1 MESEEPKITFESIM
15 RNWNARYNY
24 GAKAQAQQSPKV
36 RALNAT
42 MRNPETPA
50 GTYPV
55 FEAYLGVDVIEK
67 ATQLKRER
75 KQKRKAFWKKKALWV
90 AIGVPTLL
98 IAGLLLIGSANVI
111 NAMNVFANVEHRPA
125 SSNTVTATETPRSTA
140 TETVAP
146 TPTTTAAPS
155 TTPGSTAVAVAEGT
169 VTATGEAAAQ
179 EQKHCLTTPTKS
191 PFLDGNGAL
200 HYGKGTGRDA
210 YYVPANED
218 CGVRYT
224 AEDGSSGSAE
234 ATADSNSVGLLV
246 FTLVVGLGAIF
257 VVLLWGKILLDN
269 P

>member
-42 MRNPETPA
+42 MRNPEIPA
-50 GTYPV
+50 GIYPV

-75 KQKRKAFWKKKALWV
+75 KQKRKAFWKKTALWV
-90 AIGVPTLL
+90 AIGVPVSLIVALL
-98 IAGLLLIGSANVI
+98 VIGAINFTSSVKKEQLTTPSIA
-111 NAMNVFANVEHRPA
+111 
-125 SSNTVTATETPRSTA
+125 ATGTPRATA

-155 TTPGSTAVAVAEGT
+155 TTPGSTAVAVAEGS

-246 FTLVVGLGAIF
+246 FTLVIGLGAIF
-257 VVLLWGKILLDN
+257 VVLLWGKILIDN

>member
-67 ATQLKRER
+67 ATRLKRER
-75 KQKRKAFWKKKALWV
+75 KQKRKAFWKKTALWV
-90 AIGVPTLL
+90 AIGVPVSLIVALL
-98 IAGLLLIGSANVI
+98 VIGAINFTSSVKQEQLTAPSIAA
-111 NAMNVFANVEHRPA
+111 
-125 SSNTVTATETPRSTA
+125 TVTPRATA

-155 TTPGSTAVAVAEGT
+155 TAPGSTAVAVAEGT
-169 VTATGEAAAQ
+169 VTATGEASAQ

-191 PFLDGNGAL
+191 PFLDGNGAR
-200 HYGKGTGRDA
+200 HYGKGTERDA

-224 AEDGSSGSAE
+224 AEDGSRGSAQ
-234 ATADSNSVGLLV
+234 ATKARTGLADGG
-246 FTLVVGLGAIF
+246 TAGM
-257 VVLLWGKILLDN
+257 
-269 P
+269 

>member
-24 GAKAQAQQSPKV
+24 GAKAQAKQSPKV

-55 FEAYLGVDVIEK
+55 FEAYLGVDAIEK
-67 ATQLKRER
+67 ATQFKRER
-75 KQKRKAFWKKKALWV
+75 KQKRKAFWKKTALWV
-90 AIGVPTLL
+90 AIGVPVSLVVTLL
-98 IAGLLLIGSANVI
+98 VIGAINFTSSMKREQVTAPSIAAT
-111 NAMNVFANVEHRPA
+111 ATPRA
-125 SSNTVTATETPRSTA
+125 TATETSTPTA
-140 TETVAP
+140 TPTSTSTTVAV
-146 TPTTTAAPS
+146 T
-155 TTPGSTAVAVAEGT
+155 EGT
-169 VTATGEAAAQ
+169 ATATGEAAAQ
-179 EQKHCLTTPTKS
+179 EQKHCLSTPTKS

-224 AEDGSSGSAE
+224 AEDGASGSAD

>member
-24 GAKAQAQQSPKV
+24 GAKAQAQQAPKV

-55 FEAYLGVDVIEK
+55 FEAYLGVDAIEK
-67 ATQLKRER
+67 ATRLKRER
-75 KQKRKAFWKKKALWV
+75 KQKRKAFWKKTALWV
-90 AIGVPTLL
+90 AIGVPVSLIVALL
-98 IAGLLLIGSANVI
+98 VIGAINFTSSVKQEQLTTPSIAA
-111 NAMNVFANVEHRPA
+111 
-125 SSNTVTATETPRSTA
+125 TVTPRATA

-246 FTLVVGLGAIF
+246 FTLVIGLGAIF
-257 VVLLWGKILLDN
+257 VVLLWGKILIDN

>member
-24 GAKAQAQQSPKV
+24 GAKAQAQQSHKV

-67 ATQLKRER
+67 ATRLKRER
-75 KQKRKAFWKKKALWV
+75 KQKRKAFWKKTALWV
-90 AIGVPTLL
+90 AIGVPVSLIVALL
-98 IAGLLLIGSANVI
+98 VIGTINFTSSVKKEQLTTPSIAA
-111 NAMNVFANVEHRPA
+111 
-125 SSNTVTATETPRSTA
+125 TVTPRATA

-179 EQKHCLTTPTKS
+179 EQKQCLTTPTKS

-246 FTLVVGLGAIF
+246 FTLVIGLGAIF

>member
-24 GAKAQAQQSPKV
+24 GAKAQAQQSPKM

-67 ATQLKRER
+67 ATRLKRER
-75 KQKRKAFWKKKALWV
+75 KQKRKAFWKKTALWV
-90 AIGVPTLL
+90 AIGVPASLIVALL
-98 IAGLLLIGSANVI
+98 VIGAINFTSSVKKEQLTTPSIAA
-111 NAMNVFANVEHRPA
+111 
-125 SSNTVTATETPRSTA
+125 TVTPRATA

-179 EQKHCLTTPTKS
+179 EQKQCLTTPNQV
-191 PFLDGNGAL
+191 PVL
-200 HYGKGTGRDA
+200 GR
-210 YYVPANED
+210 
-218 CGVRYT
+218 
-224 AEDGSSGSAE
+224 
-234 ATADSNSVGLLV
+234 
-246 FTLVVGLGAIF
+246 
-257 VVLLWGKILLDN
+257 
-269 P
+269 

>member
-1 MESEEPKITFESIM
+1 MESEEPKITVESIM

-24 GAKAQAQQSPKV
+24 GAKAQTQQSPKV

-75 KQKRKAFWKKKALWV
+75 KQKRKAFWKKTALWV
-90 AIGVPTLL
+90 AIGVPVSLVVTLL
-98 IAGLLLIGSANVI
+98 VIGAINFTSSMKREQVTAPSIAAT
-111 NAMNVFANVEHRPA
+111 ATPRA
-125 SSNTVTATETPRSTA
+125 TATETSTPTATPTSTA
-140 TETVAP
+140 TT
-146 TPTTTAAPS
+146 
-155 TTPGSTAVAVAEGT
+155 VAVAEGT
-169 VTATGEAAAQ
+169 ATATGEATAQ

-224 AEDGSSGSAE
+224 AEDGASGFAE

-246 FTLVVGLGAIF
+246 FTLVIGLGAIF
-257 VVLLWGKILLDN
+257 VVLLWGKILIDN

>member
-1 MESEEPKITFESIM
+1 MENEEPKITFESIM

-67 ATQLKRER
+67 ATQFKRER
-75 KQKRKAFWKKKALWV
+75 KQKRKAFWKKTALWV
-90 AIGVPTLL
+90 AIGVPVSLVVTLL
-98 IAGLLLIGSANVI
+98 VIGAINFTSSMKREQVTAPSIAAT
-111 NAMNVFANVEHRPA
+111 ATPRA
-125 SSNTVTATETPRSTA
+125 TATETSTPTA
-140 TETVAP
+140 TP
-146 TPTTTAAPS
+146 TSTS
-155 TTPGSTAVAVAEGT
+155 TTVAVAEGT
-169 VTATGEAAAQ
+169 ATATGEAAAQ

-224 AEDGSSGSAE
+224 AEDGASGSAE

>member
-1 MESEEPKITFESIM
+1 MENEEPKITFESIM

-67 ATQLKRER
+67 ATQFKRER
-75 KQKRKAFWKKKALWV
+75 KQKRKAFWKKTALWV
-90 AIGVPTLL
+90 AIGVPVSLVVTLL
-98 IAGLLLIGSANVI
+98 VIGAINFTSSMKREQVTAPSIAAT
-111 NAMNVFANVEHRPA
+111 ATPRA
-125 SSNTVTATETPRSTA
+125 TATETSTPTA
-140 TETVAP
+140 TP
-146 TPTTTAAPS
+146 TSTS
-155 TTPGSTAVAVAEGT
+155 TTVAVAEGT
-169 VTATGEAAAQ
+169 ATATGEAAAQ

-200 HYGKGTGRDA
+200 HYGKGTGRDE

-246 FTLVVGLGAIF
+246 FTLVIGLGAIF
-257 VVLLWGKILLDN
+257 VVLLWGKILIDN

>member
-24 GAKAQAQQSPKV
+24 GAKAQTQQSPKV

-75 KQKRKAFWKKKALWV
+75 KQKRKAFWKKTALWV
-90 AIGVPTLL
+90 AIGVPVSLIVALL
-98 IAGLLLIGSANVI
+98 VIGAINFTSSVKKEQLTTPSIAA
-111 NAMNVFANVEHRPA
+111 
-125 SSNTVTATETPRSTA
+125 TVTPRATA

-155 TTPGSTAVAVAEGT
+155 TTPGSATVAVAEGT

-246 FTLVVGLGAIF
+246 FTLVIGLGAIF
-257 VVLLWGKILLDN
+257 VVLLWGKILIDN

>member
-24 GAKAQAQQSPKV
+24 GAKAQAQQAPKM

-67 ATQLKRER
+67 ATRLKRER
-75 KQKRKAFWKKKALWV
+75 KQKRKAFWKKTALWV
-90 AIGVPTLL
+90 AIGVPASLIVALL
-98 IAGLLLIGSANVI
+98 VIGAINFTSSVKKEQLTTPSIAA
-111 NAMNVFANVEHRPA
+111 
-125 SSNTVTATETPRSTA
+125 TVTPRATA

-155 TTPGSTAVAVAEGT
+155 TTPGSTAVTVAEGT

-224 AEDGSSGSAE
+224 AEDGSSRSAE

-257 VVLLWGKILLDN
+257 VVLLWGKILIDN

>member
-24 GAKAQAQQSPKV
+24 GAKAQAQQSPKM

-67 ATQLKRER
+67 ATRLKRER
-75 KQKRKAFWKKKALWV
+75 KQKRKAFWKKTALWV
-90 AIGVPTLL
+90 AIGVPASLIVALL
-98 IAGLLLIGSANVI
+98 VIGAINFTSSVKKEQLTTPSIAA
-111 NAMNVFANVEHRPA
+111 
-125 SSNTVTATETPRSTA
+125 TVTPRATA

-179 EQKHCLTTPTKS
+179 EQKQCLTTPTKS

-224 AEDGSSGSAE
+224 AEDGSRGSAE

-246 FTLVVGLGAIF
+246 FTLVIGLGAIF
-257 VVLLWGKILLDN
+257 VVLLWGKILIDN

>member
-1 MESEEPKITFESIM
+1 M

-50 GTYPV
+50 GIYPV

-75 KQKRKAFWKKKALWV
+75 KQKRKAFWKKTALWV
-90 AIGVPTLL
+90 AIGIPVSLIVALL
-98 IAGLLLIGSANVI
+98 VIGTINFTSSVKQEQLTTPSIAATATPSA
-111 NAMNVFANVEHRPA
+111 
-125 SSNTVTATETPRSTA
+125 TATETSTPTA
-140 TETVAP
+140 TP
-146 TPTTTAAPS
+146 TS
-155 TTPGSTAVAVAEGT
+155 TSTSVAVAEGT
-169 VTATGEAAAQ
+169 ATAAGEATAQ

-200 HYGKGTGRDA
+200 HYSKGTGRDA

-224 AEDGSSGSAE
+224 AEDGASGSAD

-246 FTLVVGLGAIF
+246 FTLVVGLGSIF

>member
-67 ATQLKRER
+67 ATQFKRER
-75 KQKRKAFWKKKALWV
+75 KQKRKAFWKKTALWV
-90 AIGVPTLL
+90 AIGVPVSLVVTLL
-98 IAGLLLIGSANVI
+98 VIGAINFTSSVKKEQLTTPSIAA
-111 NAMNVFANVEHRPA
+111 
-125 SSNTVTATETPRSTA
+125 TVTPRATA

-155 TTPGSTAVAVAEGT
+155 TTPGSATVAVAEGT

-224 AEDGSSGSAE
+224 AEDGASGSAD

-246 FTLVVGLGAIF
+246 FTLVVGLGSIF

>member
-24 GAKAQAQQSPKV
+24 GAKAQAKQSPKV

-55 FEAYLGVDVIEK
+55 FEAYLGVDAIEK
-67 ATQLKRER
+67 ATQFKRER
-75 KQKRKAFWKKKALWV
+75 KQKRKAFWKKTALWV
-90 AIGVPTLL
+90 AIGVPVSLVVTLL
-98 IAGLLLIGSANVI
+98 VIGTINFTSSMKREQVTAPSIAAT
-111 NAMNVFANVEHRPA
+111 ATPRA
-125 SSNTVTATETPRSTA
+125 TATETSTPTA
-140 TETVAP
+140 TPTSTSTTVAV
-146 TPTTTAAPS
+146 T
-155 TTPGSTAVAVAEGT
+155 EGT
-169 VTATGEAAAQ
+169 ATATGEAAAQ

-224 AEDGSSGSAE
+224 AEDRASGSAD

>member
-1 MESEEPKITFESIM
+1 M

-24 GAKAQAQQSPKV
+24 GAKAQAQQPPKV

-75 KQKRKAFWKKKALWV
+75 KQKRKVFWKKTALWV
-90 AIGVPTLL
+90 AIGIPTLL
-98 IAGLLLIGSANVI
+98 IAGFLLIGSANVI
-111 NAMNVFANVEHRPA
+111 NAMHVFANVEHRPA
-125 SSNTVTATETPRSTA
+125 SSNTITATETPRATA

-146 TPTTTAAPS
+146 TPTTTATPF
-155 TTPGSTAVAVAEGT
+155 TTPSSTAVAVAAG
-169 VTATGEAAAQ
+169 VTPTTEATQG
-179 EQKHCLTTPTKS
+179 QKHCLTTPTKS

-210 YYVPANED
+210 YYVSANEE

-234 ATADSNSVGLLV
+234 ATADSNSAGLLV
-246 FTLVVGLGAIF
+246 FTLVVGLGVIF
-257 VVLLWGKILLDN
+257 VVLLWVKILLDN

>member
-1 MESEEPKITFESIM
+1 MENEEPKITFESIM
-15 RNWNARYNY
+15 RSWNARYNY

-67 ATQLKRER
+67 ATQFKRER
-75 KQKRKAFWKKKALWV
+75 KQKRKAFWKKTALWV
-90 AIGVPTLL
+90 AIGVPVSLVVTLL
-98 IAGLLLIGSANVI
+98 VIGAINFTSSMKREQVTAPSIAAT
-111 NAMNVFANVEHRPA
+111 ATPRA
-125 SSNTVTATETPRSTA
+125 TATETSTPTA
-140 TETVAP
+140 TP
-146 TPTTTAAPS
+146 TSTS
-155 TTPGSTAVAVAEGT
+155 TTVAVAEGT
-169 VTATGEAAAQ
+169 ATATGEAAAQ

-224 AEDGSSGSAE
+224 AEDGASGSAD

-246 FTLVVGLGAIF
+246 FTLVVGLGSIF

>member
-1 MESEEPKITFESIM
+1 MENEEPKITFESIM

-24 GAKAQAQQSPKV
+24 GAKAQAKQSPKV

-67 ATQLKRER
+67 ATQFKRER
-75 KQKRKAFWKKKALWV
+75 KQKRKAFWKKTALWV
-90 AIGVPTLL
+90 AIGIPVSLVVTLL
-98 IAGLLLIGSANVI
+98 VIGTINFTSSMKREQVTAPSIAAT
-111 NAMNVFANVEHRPA
+111 ATPRA
-125 SSNTVTATETPRSTA
+125 TATETSTPTA
-140 TETVAP
+140 TPTS
-146 TPTTTAAPS
+146 TPTT
-155 TTPGSTAVAVAEGT
+155 VAVAEGT
-169 VTATGEAAAQ
+169 ATATGEAAAQ

-246 FTLVVGLGAIF
+246 FTLVVGLVAIF

>member
-15 RNWNARYNY
+15 RNWNAHYNY
-24 GAKAQAQQSPKV
+24 GAKAQAQQSPKM

-67 ATQLKRER
+67 ATQFKRER
-75 KQKRKAFWKKKALWV
+75 KQKRKAFWKKTALWV
-90 AIGVPTLL
+90 AIGVPVSLIVALL
-98 IAGLLLIGSANVI
+98 VIGAINFTSSVKKEQLTAPSIAA
-111 NAMNVFANVEHRPA
+111 
-125 SSNTVTATETPRSTA
+125 TVTPRATATETPTPTA
-140 TETVAP
+140 TP
-146 TPTTTAAPS
+146 TS
-155 TTPGSTAVAVAEGT
+155 TSTSVAVAEGT
-169 VTATGEAAAQ
+169 ATATGEAAAQ

-200 HYGKGTGRDA
+200 HYGKGTGRDS

-224 AEDGSSGSAE
+224 AEDGASGSAE

-246 FTLVVGLGAIF
+246 FTLVIGLGAIF
-257 VVLLWGKILLDN
+257 VVLVWGKILIDN

>member
-1 MESEEPKITFESIM
+1 MESEEPKTTFESIM

-24 GAKAQAQQSPKV
+24 GAKAQAQQAPKV

-55 FEAYLGVDVIEK
+55 FEAYLGVDAIEK
-67 ATQLKRER
+67 ATRLKRER
-75 KQKRKAFWKKKALWV
+75 KQKRKAFWKKTALWV
-90 AIGVPTLL
+90 AIGVPVSLIVALL
-98 IAGLLLIGSANVI
+98 VIGAINFTSSVKQEQLTTPSIAA
-111 NAMNVFANVEHRPA
+111 
-125 SSNTVTATETPRSTA
+125 TVTPRATA

-246 FTLVVGLGAIF
+246 FTLVIGLGAIF
-257 VVLLWGKILLDN
+257 VVLLWGKILIDN

>member
-1 MESEEPKITFESIM
+1 M

-75 KQKRKAFWKKKALWV
+75 KQKRKAFWKKTALWV
-90 AIGVPTLL
+90 AIGVPVSLIVALL
-98 IAGLLLIGSANVI
+98 VIGAINFTSSVKKEQLTTPSIAA
-111 NAMNVFANVEHRPA
+111 
-125 SSNTVTATETPRSTA
+125 TVTPRATVA
-140 TETVAP
+140 ETVAP
-146 TPTTTAAPS
+146 TPTVTATPS

-169 VTATGEAAAQ
+169 TTATGEAITQ

-200 HYGKGTGRDA
+200 HYSKGTGRDA

-234 ATADSNSVGLLV
+234 ATADSNSIGLLV
-246 FTLVVGLGAIF
+246 FTLVIGLGAIF

>member
-24 GAKAQAQQSPKV
+24 GTKAQVRQSPKM

-67 ATQLKRER
+67 ATRLKRER
-75 KQKRKAFWKKKALWV
+75 KQKRKAFWKKTALWV
-90 AIGVPTLL
+90 AIGVPVSLIVALL
-98 IAGLLLIGSANVI
+98 VIGTINFTSSVKKEQLTTPSIAA
-111 NAMNVFANVEHRPA
+111 
-125 SSNTVTATETPRSTA
+125 TVTPRATA

-246 FTLVVGLGAIF
+246 FTLVIGLGAIF
-257 VVLLWGKILLDN
+257 VVLLWGKILIDN

>member
-24 GAKAQAQQSPKV
+24 GAKAQAQQSPKM

-67 ATQLKRER
+67 ATRLKRER
-75 KQKRKAFWKKKALWV
+75 KQKRKAFWKKTALWV
-90 AIGVPTLL
+90 AIGVPVSLIVALL
-98 IAGLLLIGSANVI
+98 VIGAINFTSSVKKEQLTTPSIA
-111 NAMNVFANVEHRPA
+111 
-125 SSNTVTATETPRSTA
+125 ATGTPRATA

-191 PFLDGNGAL
+191 PFLDGNGAW

-224 AEDGSSGSAE
+224 AEDGSSGSVE

-257 VVLLWGKILLDN
+257 VVLLWGKILIDN

>member
-1 MESEEPKITFESIM
+1 MESEEPKISFESIM

-24 GAKAQAQQSPKV
+24 GAKAQAQQPPKM

-67 ATQLKRER
+67 ATTRLKRER
-75 KQKRKAFWKKKALWV
+75 KQKRKAFWKKTALWV
-90 AIGVPTLL
+90 AIGVPVSLIVALL
-98 IAGLLLIGSANVI
+98 VIGAINFTSSVKKEQLTAPSIAA
-111 NAMNVFANVEHRPA
+111 
-125 SSNTVTATETPRSTA
+125 TVTPRATA

-155 TTPGSTAVAVAEGT
+155 TPGSTAVAVAEGT

-179 EQKHCLTTPTKS
+179 EQKQCLTTPTKS
-191 PFLDGNGAL
+191 PYLDGNGAR

-224 AEDGSSGSAE
+224 AEDGSRGSTE
-234 ATADSNSVGLLV
+234 ATADSNSVDLLV
-246 FTLVVGLGAIF
+246 FILVVGLGAIF

>member
-1 MESEEPKITFESIM
+1 MENEEPKITFESIM

-67 ATQLKRER
+67 ATQFKRER
-75 KQKRKAFWKKKALWV
+75 KQKRKAFWKKTALWV
-90 AIGVPTLL
+90 AIGVPVSLVVTLL
-98 IAGLLLIGSANVI
+98 VIGAINFTSSMKREQVTAPSIAAT
-111 NAMNVFANVEHRPA
+111 ATPRA
-125 SSNTVTATETPRSTA
+125 TATETSTPTA
-140 TETVAP
+140 TP
-146 TPTTTAAPS
+146 TSTS
-155 TTPGSTAVAVAEGT
+155 TTVAVAEGT
-169 VTATGEAAAQ
+169 ATATGEAAAQ

-224 AEDGSSGSAE
+224 AEDGASGSAD

-246 FTLVVGLGAIF
+246 FTLVVGLGSIF

>member
-24 GAKAQAQQSPKV
+24 GAKAQAQQAPKV

-55 FEAYLGVDVIEK
+55 FEAYLGVDAIEK
-67 ATQLKRER
+67 ATRLKRER
-75 KQKRKAFWKKKALWV
+75 KQKRKAFWKKTALWV
-90 AIGVPTLL
+90 AIGVPVSLIVALL
-98 IAGLLLIGSANVI
+98 VIGAINFTSSVKQEQLTTPSIAA
-111 NAMNVFANVEHRPA
+111 
-125 SSNTVTATETPRSTA
+125 TVTPRATA

-146 TPTTTAAPS
+146 TPTTTVAPS

-246 FTLVVGLGAIF
+246 FTLVIGLGAIF
-257 VVLLWGKILLDN
+257 VVLLWGKILIDN

>member
-1 MESEEPKITFESIM
+1 MENEEPKITFESIM

-67 ATQLKRER
+67 ATQFKRER
-75 KQKRKAFWKKKALWV
+75 KQKRKAIWKKTALWV
-90 AIGVPTLL
+90 AIGVPVSLVVTLL
-98 IAGLLLIGSANVI
+98 IIGAI
-111 NAMNVFANVEHRPA
+111 NFT
-125 SSNTVTATETPRSTA
+125 SSMKREQVTAPSIAATATPRATATETPTPTATPTSTA
-140 TETVAP
+140 TT
-146 TPTTTAAPS
+146 
-155 TTPGSTAVAVAEGT
+155 VAVAEGT
-169 VTATGEAAAQ
+169 ATATGEAAAQ

-224 AEDGSSGSAE
+224 AEDGASGSAD